1 MQCVVSVIGTVRM
14 YHSQWDHKGKS
25 TNPCSKRVIELLMTY
40 IMLGFFYNKF
50 IQGKQT
56 YTQHTMITT
65 DVIEVVSMQKFK
77 VLVCDT

>member
-14 YHSQWDHKGKS
+14 YHPQWDHKGKS
-25 TNPCSKRVIELLMTY
+25 MDPSSKCVIELHMTY
-40 IMLGFFYNKF
+40 IMLVFFYNKF